1 MLRNVACV
9 ALAAAFVAAAGV
21 ARAADG
27 FELCNRTKLPVR
39 YAKAINDK
47 AEEADKN
54 AIVSEGWFKLDAGA
68 CEVLYPGKLEF
79 RYYLIYAE
87 ANARGSKRR
96 WTGDRS
102 VCVESRSFK
111 ITRDVCP
118 PSRNNRMFIQVDTG
132 DSENFTY
139 ELK

>member
-1 MLRNVACV
+1 MLRRRACV
-9 ALAAAFVAAAGV
+9 ALAAAFIVAADA
-21 ARAADG
+21 AQAADG
-27 FELCNRTKLPVR
+27 FELCNRTNRPVS

-47 AEEADKN
+47 AKEGDKN
-54 AIVSEGWFKLDAGA
+54 AITSEGWFTLRPGA

-87 ANARGSKRR
+87 AKGSKRR

-102 VCVESRSFK
+102 VCVESRTFK

-132 DSENFTY
+132 DSESFTY